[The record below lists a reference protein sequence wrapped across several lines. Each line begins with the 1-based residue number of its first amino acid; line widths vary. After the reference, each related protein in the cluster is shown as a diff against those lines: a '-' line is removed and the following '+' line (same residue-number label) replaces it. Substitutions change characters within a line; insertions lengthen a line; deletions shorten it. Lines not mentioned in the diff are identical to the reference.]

1 MTMKAFISPVYG
13 TFWTSVKG
21 LALAALAV
29 VFMAQGAFASEATE
43 VIEAFHEHL
52 LTTMKKADDWDYRER
67 RDYLKGPVAETF
79 NPEIMVHLASSNRYW
94 NEFSEEERTELA
106 KAFEAFTLANYASRF
121 TGFSGQEFVT
131 EGEEE
136 MRGKRLMV
144 KTKLLNKGDEI
155 YLNYV
160 MYPDEDGN
168 YRVIDVFQRGSVS
181 ELAIRKSEFSPILRD
196 QGFTGLLSLL
206 KEKVKRLEGD
216 EYNPS

>member
-1 MTMKAFISPVYG
+1 MRMKAFISRVYG
-13 TFWTSVKG
+13 TFWTPVKG
-21 LALAALAV
+21 LALVPVML
-29 VFMAQGAFASEATE
+29 VFMAQGAFASPATE
-43 VIEAFHEHL
+43 VIEEFHDHL
-52 LTTMKKADDWDYRER
+52 LTTMKNADEWTYRER
-67 RDYLKGPVAETF
+67 RDYLEGPVSRTF
-79 NPEIMVHLASSNRYW
+79 NPEIMVHLASSKRYW
-94 NEFSEEERTELA
+94 DSFTDVEKAELA
-106 KAFEAFTLANYASRF
+106 EAFEAFTLANYASRF
-121 TGFSGQEFVT
+121 TGFSGQKFVT

-160 MYPDEDGN
+160 MYPDEEGK

-216 EYNPS
+216 AYNPS